1 MTREELE
8 GKLYELMSPSFGGL
22 ISETPHVS
30 EIMDLIDEYTKPKKK
45 TKSLEEKAQML
56 IIDQNKVQLFSRWL
70 KYRKNLKKTIKVQET
85 LDRLAKKFNDTDIE
99 TIRQVVN
106 HSIDNQYQGLFWDK
120 FKNNGTTTK
129 QTRIDAFKDVYKS
142 GEL

>member
-1 MTREELE
+1 MTRKELE
-8 GKLYELMSPSFGGL
+8 EKLYQLMSPSFGGL

-45 TKSLEEKAQML
+45 TKSLEE
-56 IIDQNKVQLFSRWL
+56 
-70 KYRKNLKKTIKVQET
+70 RKIEFKSKLVKIAYEEGSYNNEFFEYWTEHNEGGKKMRFEMAKNQPFNINR
-85 LDRLAKKFNDTDIE
+85 RLATLK
-99 TIRQVVN
+99 R
-106 HSIDNQYQGLFWDK
+106 NQKNY
-120 FKNNGTTTK
+120 NNGTTTK